1 MERLRQF
8 NPLHDRFGYP
18 SLIGIGIT
26 SFVIGVLLQ
35 TSVVSEF
42 ILNLLGAVGIL
53 VGIVIATAGLAAFA
67 SEKGWLNRSVESMG
81 RVGDFM
87 EILRRFNPL
96 HDRFGDRA
104 LIGIGIVV
112 LVVGIL
118 VQTGVVSNVLVL
130 ILELIG
136 WVGILGGIAI
146 SVAGTVALLKERGTS
161 NIPVEST
168 GQAEQGLNGSTD
180 SSVQAEQV
188 LTGPAESTGQVEQGR
203 PRIRGLL
210 TAVLFAGVL
219 LSFFLPWMSVYA
231 DGELEFA
238 MSGKD
243 GIFDQSIREIRG
255 YETGD
260 MFFVSATAVLA
271 LIGLIV
277 SPAIGGRWGRFVRAI
292 IGVFGM
298 VAMGLVYLS
307 LLSFVDDV
315 MNGGAG
321 IAVQGGGGCWLA
333 FLGFFAVLVL
343 QSVPMPFPETQTPR
357 GA

>member
-35 TSVVSEF
+35 TSVVSEL
-42 ILNLLGAVGIL
+42 IQNLLGAVGIL

-96 HDRFGDRA
+96 HNRFGDRA

-118 VQTGVVSNVLVL
+118 VQTGVVSNVLVF
-130 ILELIG
+130 ILESIG

-146 SVAGTVALLKERGTS
+146 SVAGTVALLKEKGTS

-168 GQAEQGLNGSTD
+168 GQAEQGLNGPTD
-180 SSVQAEQV
+180 SSVQAEQA
-188 LTGPAESTGQVEQGR
+188 LTRTG
-203 PRIRGLL
+203 
-210 TAVLFAGVL
+210 
-219 LSFFLPWMSVYA
+219 
-231 DGELEFA
+231 
-238 MSGKD
+238 
-243 GIFDQSIREIRG
+243 
-255 YETGD
+255 
-260 MFFVSATAVLA
+260 
-271 LIGLIV
+271 
-277 SPAIGGRWGRFVRAI
+277 
-292 IGVFGM
+292 
-298 VAMGLVYLS
+298 
-307 LLSFVDDV
+307 
-315 MNGGAG
+315 
-321 IAVQGGGGCWLA
+321 
-333 FLGFFAVLVL
+333 
-343 QSVPMPFPETQTPR
+343 
-357 GA
+357 